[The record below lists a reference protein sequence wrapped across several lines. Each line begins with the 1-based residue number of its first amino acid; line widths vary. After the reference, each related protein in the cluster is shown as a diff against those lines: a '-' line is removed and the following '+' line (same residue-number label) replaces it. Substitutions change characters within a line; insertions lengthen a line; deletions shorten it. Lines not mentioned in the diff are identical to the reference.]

1 MNPLVNEVIARQ
13 RMASL
18 QEEADRWRLAH
29 PGPTHQARH
38 GRIARFLSGALR

>member
-29 PGPTHQARH
+29 PGPTHQVRH
-38 GRIARFLSGALR
+38 GRIARFFSGAVR